1 VETVP
6 DIRHLWRNQ
15 MEPSL
20 NIRPEV
26 LGARLKAARTLSRMT
41 QESAAN
47 ALAMARTT
55 IVAIEA
61 GKRGVSIDELRAM
74 ARLYSASEVELL
86 NDCGP
91 AVEMGVQFRSSVA
104 LPSDVDDEAFVAAML
119 NRLATSVMQIEALIG
134 LPAPKM
140 DLPAFVL
147 SGDEPVEQQAED
159 AALALRARLGLG
171 LGPIQDL
178 NALLDS
184 ELGLR
189 VFERALP
196 SKVSGAMAF
205 SDVAG
210 GFVLL
215 NSKHPLFRRRVT
227 ATHEVGH
234 VLLRKTGLAVHFVND
249 SFDNR
254 EERFCD
260 MFGLCLLMPAAAIRK
275 KAAEL
280 KRLVGKFTVRELL
293 TMTLYFNVSMEALVR
308 RMVALKLLPAG
319 QFERLKAE
327 GLTLKHQDLV
337 RQELGLSPEPP
348 SFTAR
353 TLLLA
358 LAAHG
363 RDLLTEQQIATML
376 ELDLL
381 TVRKAIDSENSA
393 ISEAQLELVS

>member
-1 VETVP
+1 
-6 DIRHLWRNQ
+6 
-15 MEPSL
+15 
-20 NIRPEV
+20 
-26 LGARLKAARTLSRMT
+26 
-41 QESAAN
+41 
-47 ALAMARTT
+47 
-55 IVAIEA
+55 
-61 GKRGVSIDELRAM
+61 
-74 ARLYSASEVELL
+74 
-86 NDCGP
+86 
-91 AVEMGVQFRSSVA
+91 
-104 LPSDVDDEAFVAAML
+104 
-119 NRLATSVMQIEALIG
+119 
-134 LPAPKM
+134 
-140 DLPAFVL
+140 
-147 SGDEPVEQQAED
+147 
-159 AALALRARLGLG
+159 
-171 LGPIQDL
+171 
-178 NALLDS
+178 
-184 ELGLR
+184 
-189 VFERALP
+189 
-196 SKVSGAMAF
+196 
-205 SDVAG
+205 
-210 GFVLL
+210 VLL

-234 VLLRKTGLAVHFVND
+234 VLLRKTGLAVHFAND
-249 SFDNR
+249 SFDSR

-260 MFGLCLLMPAAAIRK
+260 IFGLCLLMPAAAIRK

-327 GLTLKHQDLV
+327 GLTLKHQDQV

-363 RDLLTEQQIATML
+363 RDLLSEQQIATML

-381 TVRKAIDSENSA
+381 TVRKALDNENSA

>member
-1 VETVP
+1 
-6 DIRHLWRNQ
+6 

-86 NDCGP
+86 NDGGP

>member
-1 VETVP
+1 
-6 DIRHLWRNQ
+6 

-26 LGARLKAARTLSRMT
+26 LGARLKAARALSRKT

-47 ALAMARTT
+47 ALMMARTT

-61 GKRGVSIDELRAM
+61 GKRAVSIDELRAM
-74 ARLYSASEVELL
+74 AALYSASEVDLL
-86 NDCGP
+86 NQGGP
-91 AVEMGVQFRSSVA
+91 AVEMAVQFRSSIA
-104 LPSDVDDEAFVAAML
+104 LPSGVDDEAQVAAML
-119 NRLATSVMQIEALIG
+119 NRLASSVMQIEALIG

-178 NALLDS
+178 NALLES

-234 VLLRKTGLAVHFVND
+234 VLLRKAGLAVHFVSD

-260 MFGLCLLMPAAAIRK
+260 IFGLCLLMPAAAIRK

-381 TVRKAIDSENSA
+381 AVRKALASDNSA
-393 ISEAQLELVS
+393 VSEAQLELVS